1 MPTPGT
7 GPQWACHSPAAQLTA
22 GRGTTTATPTP
33 AGFPTWCSFSFR
45 CNATTDLR
53 LHQLSH
59 QKKSLTTFLKVSS
72 VLHSHGWK
80 ASLPLQRLRSP
91 TSPSPAGAPPNKG
104 K

>member
-33 AGFPTWCSFSFR
+33 AGFPTWCSFSSR
-45 CNATTDLR
+45 CNATRDLR

-59 QKKSLTTFLKVSS
+59 QKKSTHHFPQSFFGAAFPRLEGLPATAAAAVTNQPEP
-72 VLHSHGWK
+72 GWCAAK
-80 ASLPLQRLRSP
+80 
-91 TSPSPAGAPPNKG
+91 
-104 K
+104 